1 MLDIN
6 FEALKQSIILFSDSL
21 KILLNSPL
29 CGVRIKDFFFLLID
43 EILFFDSQRHLLH
56 QHL

>member
-43 EILFFDSQRHLLH
+43 EILFFYSQRY
-56 QHL
+56 